1 MEKTGFD
8 PIAAAPRRAEVAV
21 LFKRAIL
28 TGQSEPGQKLNKLK
42 ISGQMRMSRAPLRAQ
57 YSVTL
62 GTMSIAIWQTCFPT
76 RVAWR
81 NSL

>member
-8 PIAAAPRRAEVAV
+8 PIADAPRRAEVAV

-57 YSVTL
+57 QNVMF
-62 GTMSIAIWQTCFPT
+62 GTMSIAIWQTCSPM
-76 RVAWR
+76 RVAWG
-81 NSL
+81 NAL